1 MNFKYIDCM
10 ARDLEAFSAHAKRTT
25 INPSDV
31 RLVARRQPS
40 MQTRLDEL
48 TTSLE
53 ENKKKKR
60 KKGDGSSSS

>member
-1 MNFKYIDCM
+1 M

-25 INPSDV
+25 INPSDI

-40 MQTRLDEL
+40 IQTRLDEM

-53 ENKKKKR
+53 ENKKKMK
-60 KKGDGSSSS
+60 KKGDGSTSS

>member
-1 MNFKYIDCM
+1 M
-10 ARDLEAFSAHAKRTT
+10 ARDLEAFSAHAKRAT

-60 KKGDGSSSS
+60 KKGDGSSS

>member
-1 MNFKYIDCM
+1 M

-31 RLVARRQPS
+31 RLVARRQTS
-40 MQTRLDEL
+40 IQTRLDEM

-53 ENKKKKR
+53 ENKKKRK
-60 KKGDGSSSS
+60 KKGDGSTSS

>member
-1 MNFKYIDCM
+1 M

-60 KKGDGSSSS
+60 KKGDG

>member
-1 MNFKYIDCM
+1 M
-10 ARDLEAFSAHAKRTT
+10 ASDLAAFSAHAKRTT

-40 MQTRLDEL
+40 IQTRLDEM

-53 ENKKKKR
+53 ENKKQRK
-60 KKGDGSSSS
+60 KKGDGSSS